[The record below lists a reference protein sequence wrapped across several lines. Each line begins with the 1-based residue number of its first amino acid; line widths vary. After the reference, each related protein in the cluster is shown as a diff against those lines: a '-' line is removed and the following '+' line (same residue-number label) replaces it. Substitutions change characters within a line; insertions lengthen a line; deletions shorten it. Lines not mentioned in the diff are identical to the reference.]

1 MMRWNSNFDRL
12 LRRFWMTAQHFA
24 EASSFRRRHR
34 RTAAP
39 RGAAA
44 AAPPPLISL
53 LALQPACSLAD
64 IISPGLLPQGS
75 SHYVN
80 AQAGTFICVLHHV
93 YIHFVILLGADS
105 AFGCLHISIAQHQ
118 KQHQY
123 HRHQICPL
131 SFSGASSTSSEE
143 VWWKRWSRWRQ
154 RWRTPRSPG
163 RWQLSTTKRSFY
175 RWLFQ
180 E

>member
-1 MMRWNSNFDRL
+1 MRWNNFDRL
-12 LRRFWMTAQHFA
+12 LRRFWMTAHVTSPKHRLSVA
-24 EASSFRRRHR
+24 LLWSSC
-34 RTAAP
+34 
-39 RGAAA
+39 GAAQPLSSHVISWSPG
-44 AAPPPLISL
+44 PPASL
-53 LALQPACSLAD
+53 LASLAD

-105 AFGCLHISIAQHQ
+105 AFGCLHM
-118 KQHQY
+118 QHQY